1 MAENERKTRKRR
13 KDTAVN
19 EDIGAVA
26 KAKKEKRKL
35 EDTADGAEDSGSTP
49 PEPEKKKHKKNKTGF
64 PDPGD
69 DPALSDQANK
79 ALSYAFLQF
88 RRRSKWKFSKPRQ
101 NWLVRNVW
109 SDKIPDLYFPLTVQY
124 LSNVQGNVRENLIKD
139 CRSALSASS
148 DPQNEGSAET
158 APQAQLVVKSDQMKH
173 ARARALLDALEAALT
188 ELPKS

>member
-26 KAKKEKRKL
+26 KAKKEKRKNTK
-35 EDTADGAEDSGSTP
+35 EQDWIPGSW
-49 PEPEKKKHKKNKTGF
+49 
-64 PDPGD
+64 D